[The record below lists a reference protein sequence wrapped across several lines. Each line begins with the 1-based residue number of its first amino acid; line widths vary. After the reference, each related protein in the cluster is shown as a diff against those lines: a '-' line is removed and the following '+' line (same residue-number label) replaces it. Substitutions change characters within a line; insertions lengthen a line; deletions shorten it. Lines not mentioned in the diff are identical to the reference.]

1 MGLLIPGMHLVCDI
15 GSLGTSDTRL
25 DDFDSRIL
33 QMTVAKSGPVGDR
46 TNMQGLNC
54 DALFTIGQ
62 LMQWLVL
69 N

>member
-1 MGLLIPGMHLVCDI
+1 MGLPIPGMYLVCDI

-25 DDFDSRIL
+25 DDSESGIL
-33 QMTVAKSGPVGDR
+33 QMTVVKSGPVGDR
-46 TNMQGLNC
+46 ANMQGLNC

-62 LMQWLVL
+62 LKQWLVL